1 MRTVK
6 QIAIG
11 GIKYGLTRE
20 EKVVGTDMTGWG
32 ISIETNIFGFPERA
46 SFANIS
52 TSRAYVEALMHRLI
66 DGFVTPY
73 SADEVID
80 NYLVEFEN

>member
-1 MRTVK
+1 MRTVN

-11 GIKYGLTRE
+11 GIKYGLIE
-20 EKVVGTDMTGWG
+20 EEMVVGTDMTGWG
-32 ISIETNIFGFPERA
+32 ISIETDIFGFFERA
-46 SFANIS
+46 SFASIS
-52 TSRAYVEALMHRLI
+52 TSRAYVENLMHRLI

-80 NYLVEFEN
+80 NYLVEFES

>member
-1 MRTVK
+1 MKTVK

-11 GIKYGLTRE
+11 GIKYGLIE
-20 EKVVGTDMTGWG
+20 EQSTMGTDMIGWG
-32 ISIETNIFGFPERA
+32 ISIETDIFGFPEIA
-46 SFANIS
+46 SFASIS
-52 TSRAYVEALMHRLI
+52 TDRAYVESLMHRLI

-80 NYLVEFEN
+80 NYLVEFER